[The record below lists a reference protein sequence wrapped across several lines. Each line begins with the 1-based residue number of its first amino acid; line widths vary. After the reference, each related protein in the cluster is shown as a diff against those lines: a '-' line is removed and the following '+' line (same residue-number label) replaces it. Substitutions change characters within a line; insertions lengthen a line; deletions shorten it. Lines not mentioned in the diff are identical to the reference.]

1 MENNYFTLKND
12 YSYIYK
18 FVKSY
23 IKNYDF
29 ISDSFFIS
37 FEAIKKNNTLSL
49 KYLEMG
55 LFLYDHIPIK
65 INNNVYKKLNE
76 KEKLLLYNDF
86 IKFSKEND
94 NFIFS
99 SHTDS
104 SQSTIKP
111 NNFHN
116 IAFTKSLFLDSILKT
131 FSLNIE
137 KFLIYEEQNNIN
149 EKLNINNNNNNIII
163 NKI

>member
-1 MENNYFTLKND
+1 MKQNYFTLKNN

-23 IKNYDF
+23 IRNYDS
-29 ISDSFFIS
+29 ISETFVTN
-37 FEAIKKNNTLSL
+37 FEAVKKNNKLSL

-55 LFLYDHIPIK
+55 LFLYEHIPIK
-65 INNNVYKKLNE
+65 INNNIYKKLTE

-99 SHTDS
+99 SYTDS
-104 SQSTIKP
+104 SKSTKKP
-111 NNFHN
+111 NNINN
-116 IAFTKSLFLDSILKT
+116 IAFTKNLFLDSILKN

-137 KFLIYEEQNNIN
+137 KFLIYEEKNNIN
-149 EKLNINNNNNNIII
+149 EKLNITNTNIII